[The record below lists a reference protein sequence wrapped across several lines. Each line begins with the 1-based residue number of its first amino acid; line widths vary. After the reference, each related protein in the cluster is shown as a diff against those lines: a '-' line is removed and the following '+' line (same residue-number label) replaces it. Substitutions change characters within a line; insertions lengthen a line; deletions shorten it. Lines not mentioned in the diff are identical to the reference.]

1 VTKITLSV
9 SKVFKNTGSF
19 RFHRKKTKKHWK
31 HYFIDLED
39 EKFGTE
45 WISSIK
51 AMILKLNVYKVRKA
65 YCFECGLYFTSV
77 IKKES
82 DTPVCPDCL

>member
-9 SKVFKNTGSF
+9 CRVYKNTGSF

-39 EKFGTE
+39 ETFGTE

-51 AMILKLNVYKVRKA
+51 AMILKRNVYKVRKA
-65 YCFECGLYFTSV
+65 ICLECGLYFTCA

-82 DTPVCPDCL
+82 DRPVCPDCG